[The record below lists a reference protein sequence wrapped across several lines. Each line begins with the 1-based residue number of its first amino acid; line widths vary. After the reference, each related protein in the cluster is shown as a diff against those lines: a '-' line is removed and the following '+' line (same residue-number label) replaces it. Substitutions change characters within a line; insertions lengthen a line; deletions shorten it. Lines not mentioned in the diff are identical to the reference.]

1 MNTCRLLILAAICVI
16 FLVLFVQG
24 KNENEVSESDVELQG
39 HNLREKRSYRFY
51 SRRCLL
57 TYLKK
62 KKWLLKRV
70 LKEVDCLDNK
80 KCRFYQKKLFG
91 EIFKPPT
98 PAPPMSPIPSPSS
111 SPVMT
116 VSPSSSQVVS
126 SMPAVS
132 PSSSQVVSS
141 MPAVSPTP
149 SSSSVMV
156 SQTV

>member
-1 MNTCRLLILAAICVI
+1 LQAAICVI

-39 HNLREKRSYRFY
+39 HNLREKRSYWLY
-51 SRRCLL
+51 SRSSPKLHQTAQHPTKGGLRHRLL
-57 TYLKK
+57 IERYLKQLSVLFFSSVKK

-70 LKEVDCLDNK
+70 LKEVDCLNNK

-91 EIFKPPT
+91 NPT
-98 PAPPMSPIPSPSS
+98 PSPSS
-111 SPVMT
+111 SPVMSVT
-116 VSPSSSQVVS
+116 PSSSQVVS
-126 SMPAVS
+126 SMPV
-132 PSSSQVVSS
+132 
-141 MPAVSPTP
+141 VSPTP